1 MPQGKPQS
9 RSQVKKERVKEE
21 KQLTVS
27 IPNPLLY
34 SVFGGPFRLTNL
46 HMTDSEIE
54 EEVERDGDGD
64 GDGGGDRDRPLP
76 MIHANLA
83 RAIEFMLRARG
94 SDGNNM
100 MVKSQGDADRIH
112 DIAQSLQK
120 DWDGDVVVLAKG
132 DHRWLLQ
139 KSEEHAH
146 KIFPTDST
154 TVIQH
159 IKDAVD
165 VMPSGE

>member
-1 MPQGKPQS
+1 MPKAKS
-9 RSQVKKERVKEE
+9 KLQVKKERVKEE

-54 EEVERDGDGD
+54 EEVER
-64 GDGGGDRDRPLP
+64 DGGGDRDRPLP

-139 KSEEHAH
+139 KAEEHAH

-154 TVIQH
+154 TVIKH
-159 IKDAVD
+159 LKDAKGESAVD
-165 VMPSGE
+165 DGDGVGQSQ